1 MLAAHRTGAGEL
13 KAFAFLRDPTF
24 IVGVPLL
31 GVGLIYN
38 IPALT
43 GLGLSLLAC
52 ALIVN

>member
-1 MLAAHRTGAGEL
+1 MLAAHRTGAAKL
-13 KAFAFLRDPTF
+13 RVFAFLRDPTF
-24 IVGVPLL
+24 ILGVPSL

>member
-1 MLAAHRTGAGEL
+1 MLAAHRTGAAKL

-24 IVGVPLL
+24 VVGVPLL
-31 GVGLIYN
+31 GFGLIYN
-38 IPALT
+38 IPVLT